1 MKSGVQPWIGCG
13 LNAEWLPAGAS
24 SAARSWAT
32 PLPSSCAIAGSLR
45 TIFVS
50 GRSLRSTRATPVTVP
65 PVP

>member
-1 MKSGVQPWIGCG
+1 MKSGVHPWIGCG
-13 LNAEWLPAGAS
+13 VKAEWLTAGEW
-24 SAARSWAT
+24 SAPRCCTT
-32 PLPSSCAIAGSLR
+32 PLPSSGAIDGSLN